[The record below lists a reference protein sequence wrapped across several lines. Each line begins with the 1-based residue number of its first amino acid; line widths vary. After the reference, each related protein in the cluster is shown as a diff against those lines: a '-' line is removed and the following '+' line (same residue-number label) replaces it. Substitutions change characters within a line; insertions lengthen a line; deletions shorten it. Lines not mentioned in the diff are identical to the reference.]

1 MSPEEQKK
9 NEVVVVHHLSRSAS
23 QKPFSKSHGLIKK
36 AFFHWTKPQLLL
48 MTNKNVH
55 IFNLQKQAT
64 EKKLKS
70 GAEFNSSLC
79 LHPYGDNLV
88 IGSED
93 KKVQNGK
100 CSFFGTT

>member
-1 MSPEEQKK
+1 
-9 NEVVVVHHLSRSAS
+9 VVVVHHLSRSAS
-23 QKPFSKSHGLIKK
+23 QKPFSKSRGLVKK

-48 MTNKNVH
+48 MTSKNVH
-55 IFNLQKQAT
+55 IFNLQKQVT

-79 LHPYGDNLV
+79 LHPYGDNLI

-93 KKVQNGK
+93 RKVHGWPIVA
-100 CSFFGTT
+100 SVV